1 MSDEKRK
8 AAARARRRAEVF
20 GEVLPD
26 ATSDERAPG
35 ADGKDGPDEGRDE
48 GRGEGRDAAE
58 EWLRT
63 NVPPHHGT

>member
-1 MSDEKRK
+1 MNDEKRE

-35 ADGKDGPDEGRDE
+35 ADGEDGKDGKDGS
-48 GRGEGRDAAE
+48 GDAAE
-58 EWLRT
+58 EWLRS